1 LENLPFAACKV
12 ITHQIKDSKMR
23 ESMDPIELLAW
34 LVIIG
39 IALVGVLARI
49 S

>member
-1 LENLPFAACKV
+1 
-12 ITHQIKDSKMR
+12 MR